1 MKFKLDE
8 NLPIDVAERMR
19 QEGYDT
25 ATAIEQNLSGK
36 SDSEV
41 SSLCQREGRILVT
54 LDTDFADIR
63 TYPPKEYPG
72 FIVLRLQ
79 KQAKDPVMGV
89 IENLLEAFRKENLEH
104 NLWIIEEGR
113 IRIRG

>member
-1 MKFKLDE
+1 VKFKIDE
-8 NLPIDVAERMR
+8 NLPVDVAERMR

-41 SSLCQREGRILVT
+41 SALCQREGRILVT

-63 TYPPKEYPG
+63 TYPPEESPG

-79 KQAKDPVMGV
+79 KQAKDHVMAV
-89 IENLLEAFRKENLEH
+89 IDSLLEALRKENPEH
-104 NLWIIEEGR
+104 NLWIIEEDR

>member
-1 MKFKLDE
+1 MKFKIDE
-8 NLPIDVAERMR
+8 NLPIDVAGRLKR
-19 QEGYDT
+19 EGYDS
-25 ATAIEQNLSGK
+25 ATVMEQNLSGK

-41 SSLCQREGRILVT
+41 SSLCLREGRILVT

-63 TYPPKEYPG
+63 TYPPEEFPG

-79 KQAKDPVMGV
+79 RQDKDHVMGV
-89 IENLLEAFRKENLEH
+89 IENLLEAFRKENPER
-104 NLWIIEEGR
+104 NLWIIEEDR

>member
-1 MKFKLDE
+1 VRFKIDE
-8 NLPIDVAERMR
+8 NLPVDVAERMR

-25 ATAIEQNLSGK
+25 ATAIEQKLIGR

-63 TYPPKEYPG
+63 TYPPEEFPG

-79 KQAKDPVMGV
+79 RQDKDHVMVV
-89 IENLLEAFRKENLEH
+89 IDSLLEAFRKENPEH
-104 NLWIIEEGR
+104 DLWIIEEDR
-113 IRIRG
+113 IRIRR

>member
-1 MKFKLDE
+1 MKFKIDE
-8 NLPIDVAERMR
+8 NLPVDVAERLR
-19 QEGYDT
+19 RDGYDT

-63 TYPPKEYPG
+63 TYPPEESPG
-72 FIVLRLQ
+72 FIVLRLRRQ
-79 KQAKDPVMGV
+79 DKDHVME
-89 IENLLEAFRKENLEH
+89 IMENLLEAFRNENPER
-104 NLWIIEEGR
+104 NLWIIEEDR

>member
-1 MKFKLDE
+1 MKFKVDE

-19 QEGYDT
+19 QVGYDT
-25 ATAIEQNLSGK
+25 ATALEQNLSGK

-41 SSLCQREGRILVT
+41 SSVCQQEGRILVT

-63 TYPPKEYPG
+63 TYPPQESPG

-79 KQAKDPVMGV
+79 RQDKDHVMAV
-89 IENLLEAFRKENLEH
+89 VDSLLEAFRKETPEH
-104 NLWIIEEGR
+104 SLWIVEEDR

>member
-1 MKFKLDE
+1 M
-8 NLPIDVAERMR
+8 
-19 QEGYDT
+19 
-25 ATAIEQNLSGK
+25 EQNLSGK

-63 TYPPKEYPG
+63 TYPPEEFPG
-72 FIVLRLQ
+72 FVVLRVQ
-79 KQAKDPVMGV
+79 RQDKDHVMG
-89 IENLLEAFRKENLEH
+89 IIDNLLEAFRHENPER
-104 NLWIIEEGR
+104 NLWIIEEDR

>member
-1 MKFKLDE
+1 MKFKIDKD
-8 NLPIDVAERMR
+8 LPVDVADRMR

-41 SSLCQREGRILVT
+41 FSLCQREGRILVT

-63 TYPPKEYPG
+63 TYPPEESPG

-79 KQAKDPVMGV
+79 KQAKDHVMGL
-89 IENLLEAFRKENLEH
+89 IEKLLEAFRTENPEH
-104 NLWIIEEGR
+104 NLWIIEEDR